1 MAVNPDTL
9 PVNTEHITVEITNL
23 SAIDSEETYNMNLE
37 NSGFGTKAVHAGQEV
52 DPATG
57 ALLAPMHMTAT
68 YCWTPEMR
76 ERYLSGDKEGIFT
89 YGRSRNPTQ
98 NELQEKIAALENAG
112 RCLVTA
118 SGMAAISLAVLS
130 CVKTGDH
137 IIAHKTLYSG
147 SFKLF
152 AQLSEDFKIGVSYVD
167 DFEEQTIAKAVQP
180 NTKLLYAE
188 TIFNPTMGVLD
199 VEKFVAAAKKFKLT
213 SMLDSTFTTPFLLRP
228 LDWGVDLVVHSTTK
242 YINGHGDLLGGAIV
256 GSAALVDKIRA
267 SIYQK
272 LGPAPSPFSCWL
284 MLRGLKTLHL
294 RMRAHSENAMT
305 VASWLEAQPQIES
318 VIYPGLPSHPEHRLA
333 KKLFGGAGYGGMLSF
348 VVRDGLDA
356 ATKLC
361 DNLEIAKYCVSLGD
375 CDTMVQQPP
384 LMTHGMLTKEDRE
397 KMGIK
402 DGLVRLSV
410 GIEDADDII
419 RSLEGAIGSLA
430 GDG

>member
-1 MAVNPDTL
+1 MK
-9 PVNTEHITVEITNL
+9 
-23 SAIDSEETYNMNLE
+23 LE
-37 NSGFGTKAVHAGQEV
+37 NTGFGTKAVHAGQEI

-98 NELQEKIAALENAG
+98 NELQEKIAALENAE

-118 SGMAAISLAVLS
+118 SGMAAISLAVLA
-130 CVKTGDH
+130 CAQTGDH

-147 SFKLF
+147 TFKLF
-152 AQLSEDFKIGVSYVD
+152 DQLFEEFKIDITYVD
-167 DFEEQTIAKAVQP
+167 DFEEQTIAKAVRP

-199 VEKFVAAAKKFKLT
+199 IEKFVGAAKKFEIM
-213 SMLDSTFTTPFLLRP
+213 SMLDSTFTTPYLIRP
-228 LDWGVDLVVHSTTK
+228 LEYGVDVVVHSTTK
-242 YINGHGDLLGGAIV
+242 YINGHGDLIGGATV
-256 GSAALVDKIRA
+256 GNAKFIDKIRA

-272 LGPAPSPFSCWL
+272 LGPVPSPFSCWL

-294 RMRAHSENAMT
+294 RMRAHCENAMA
-305 VASWLEAQPQIES
+305 VAKWLEGQPQIES
-318 VIYPGLPSHPEHRLA
+318 VIYPGLPSHPDYVLA
-333 KKLFGGAGYGGMLSF
+333 KKLYGDVGYGGMLSF
-348 VVRDGLDA
+348 VVKGGTQA
-356 ATKLC
+356 ATKFC

-384 LMTHGMLTKEDRE
+384 LMTHGMLSKEVRE

-410 GIEDADDII
+410 GIEDASDII
-419 RSLEGAIGSLA
+419 SSLEGAIA
-430 GDG
+430 AIH